1 MICVAHHSFYRG
13 QEKISQWIIF
23 SRSWSLFFVRWHLG
37 RSRLWSL
44 LSSSAAD
51 KLVTP
56 SNNKKVTLS
65 SYNNWWL
72 SFESFWN
79 GSILPHLGAPSLL
92 VLSSTP
98 RQAKANQPQRSMSS
112 LKRVEPFK
120 KTDRSRWLVLSVE
133 RNLTFFLIGKISHKA
148 ESKKICCLSSTAA
161 AAAVALPPPAAYH
174 LSRCSCQ
181 LAHWDLQRWNS
192 PNSFKNCSKLNRC
205 RIIYSK
211 DPFSEWQNSCLVC
224 LNAMK

>member
-1 MICVAHHSFYRG
+1 MDHFQSLVKS
-13 QEKISQWIIF
+13 IF
-23 SRSWSLFFVRWHLG
+23 WSLASGAKPALVSSFFLRRRQVGH
-37 RSRLWSL
+37 
-44 LSSSAAD
+44 
-51 KLVTP
+51 TQQQQ
-56 SNNKKVTLS
+56 KVTLS

-79 GSILPHLGAPSLL
+79 GSILPHLGAPSQL

-120 KTDRSRWLVLSVE
+120 KTDRSWWLVLSVE

-161 AAAVALPPPAAYH
+161 AAAAALPPPAAYH

-192 PNSFKNCSKLNRC
+192 PNSFKNCSKLTRC
-205 RIIYSK
+205 RIIYFK
-211 DPFSEWQNSCLVC
+211 NPFSE
-224 LNAMK
+224 